1 MSEASSR
8 PLARFTIVEVNDAK
22 VPLCLRLA
30 TSLAAKIAADLGAD
44 VLKIEP
50 PGGDPVRHAPPLL
63 PQGGSA
69 LFEFLN
75 TSKRSL
81 VLDFASE
88 SGRTTLASLVEKADV
103 VLFEEPASV
112 AACLRK
118 AKATPVEIAAFPLE
132 MDAAHRPVSE
142 LAIQALGGLMHMVG
156 EPARK
161 PLKLG
166 GHQVSYPA
174 GLTAFTGLMAAL
186 AARDAGRTALSV
198 RVSLAEVMQWV
209 NWKAASGAA
218 ASGVSPGREGRNSEF
233 QVLPCRDGHVAV
245 VYTVTQWPATR
256 ALIGDPRLDDPKFS
270 TRAGRRQSIAELYA
284 ALAPW
289 FADKTRDEIQ
299 KVAQAKGVPF
309 GPIFSPAELLQT
321 EQYVARGFLADM
333 VHSTEGRLRLPQLPV
348 QWNGRSFTPR
358 PAPDLSPPH
367 SNGEVPSSHEGG
379 GVRNGRSQSMPP
391 PSQKTATPPH
401 LNGEVSDR
409 PLAGIRV
416 LDFGLL
422 TAGANTS
429 AMLADLGADVIKIES
444 GAYLDPFRVV
454 GKIDGDEGWWNRS
467 PQFRFTNRNKRGLAL
482 NLKDPDGQRVIREL
496 AAHCDVVVENFRRG
510 VLDRAGLGYKD
521 LSAINPLLVFAAIS
535 SQGDTGPE
543 RMNVSFGSTL
553 DATSGIAS
561 LTGYEG
567 EEPRISGM
575 DVNYP
580 DQIVSLFAT
589 GIVIAAITEARRSG
603 KGAFLDFSQRE
614 VASFTLG
621 EEILAASADPNH
633 RLVPRGNTE
642 AGVAQQD
649 SYQCGDGKW
658 LAVTLDTPDPS
669 MATFCATRDR
679 DDALKMLL
687 EKGIAAA
694 PCLDGNDLLR
704 DTALQGVT
712 LVRDENGGLVK
723 GLPYRLDGKGL
734 AIERPAPDLGQ
745 HTDQVLRELLGYDEA
760 RLKQLNDSGVTS
772 TTPTIGEV

>member
-1 MSEASSR
+1 MNEASAL
-8 PLARFTIVEVNDAK
+8 PLAGFHIIEVNDAK

-50 PGGDPVRHAPPLL
+50 AGGDPVRAAPPLL
-63 PQGGSA
+63 PQGESA
-69 LFEFLN
+69 LFQFLN

-81 VLDFASE
+81 QLDLGSE
-88 SGRTTLASLVEKADV
+88 SGRGTLARLVEAADV

-112 AACLRK
+112 ASMLRTG
-118 AKATPVEIAAFPLE
+118 KATPVEIAAFPLE
-132 MDAAHRPVSE
+132 MDAAQRPVSE

-166 GHQVSYPA
+166 GHQASYPA

-186 AARDAGRTALSV
+186 AARDAGRPAPSV

-218 ASGVSPGREGRNSEF
+218 ASGTSPGREGRNSEF

-256 ALIGDPRLDDPKFS
+256 ALVGDPRLDDPKFN
-270 TRAGRRQSIAELYA
+270 TRTGRRQNIAELYA

-289 FADKTRDEIQ
+289 FADKTREEIQ
-299 KVAQAKGVPF
+299 KAAQAKGVPF

-333 VHSTEGRLRLPQLPV
+333 LHPTEGTLRLPQLPV
-348 QWNGRSFTPR
+348 QWNGRSFSPR

-367 SNGEVPSSHEGG
+367 SNGEVPSSYEGE
-379 GVRNGRSQSMPP
+379 GVKTGPTGSMPP
-391 PSQKTATPPH
+391 PPRKTSAPPH
-401 LNGEVSDR
+401 LNGEANDR

-454 GKIDGDEGWWNRS
+454 GKIDNDDGWWNRS

-482 NLKDPDGQRVIREL
+482 NLKDPEGQRVIREL
-496 AAHCDVVVENFRRG
+496 AAKCDVVVENFRRG
-510 VLDRAGLGYKD
+510 VLDRAGLGYKE
-521 LSAINPLLVFAAIS
+521 LSAINPRLVFAAIS

-589 GIVIAAITEARRSG
+589 GIVIAAVTEARRTG

-621 EEILAASADPNH
+621 EEILAAA
-633 RLVPRGNTE
+633 RLAPRGNTD

-649 SYQCGDGKW
+649 SYKCADGKW
-658 LAVTLDTPDPS
+658 LAVTLDAPDPS
-669 MATFCATRDR
+669 MADFCASKPRDAAVT
-679 DDALKMLL
+679 ALLAR
-687 EKGIAAA
+687 GIAAA
-694 PCLDGNDLLR
+694 PCFDGNDLLR

-723 GLPYRLDGKGL
+723 GLPYRLGGEGL
-734 AIERPAPDLGQ
+734 VIERPAPDLGQ
-745 HTDQVLRELLGYDEA
+745 HTDEVLRELLGYDA
-760 RLKQLNDSGVTS
+760 NQLKQLNDSGVTS